1 MILPVAPASKTT
13 LQKTGIASNILE
25 AISQGNESQHTL
37 EKCTAYSQPFGDYAQ
52 VNEFQILRLYRKLV
66 QLYIEFTEYEIVNPV
81 ISQEIKIALIYT
93 AFLAHHLEFLDTL
106 KRLSVILHC
115 LSVIVYTSGWQTTDQ
130 IQPTTCLVIRFY
142 WSTAG
147 FIHLHLVQS

>member
-106 KRLSVILHC
+106 EIKYHFALFISHC
-115 LSVIVYTSGWQTTDQ
+115 L
-130 IQPTTCLVIRFY
+130 
-142 WSTAG
+142 
-147 FIHLHLVQS
+147 H